1 MKNQRTK
8 TALFLVAMLAVSA
21 SNAFAGT
28 STGMPWEGPLTV
40 LKNSLTGPVA
50 MAISLIAIVVCG
62 CMLIFGGEMSD
73 FARKLIMICLV
84 VALIVGA
91 SGILSTLFGTTGA
104 LLLACS

>member
-1 MKNQRTK
+1 MKKHTK
-8 TALFLVAMLAVSA
+8 SALFTIAMLAVSA

-28 STGMPWEGPLTV
+28 STGMPWEGPLNT

-62 CMLIFGGEMSD
+62 CMLIFGGEIGD

-84 VALIVGA
+84 VAIIVGA
-91 SGILSTLFGTTGA
+91 SSVLSTLFGTTGA